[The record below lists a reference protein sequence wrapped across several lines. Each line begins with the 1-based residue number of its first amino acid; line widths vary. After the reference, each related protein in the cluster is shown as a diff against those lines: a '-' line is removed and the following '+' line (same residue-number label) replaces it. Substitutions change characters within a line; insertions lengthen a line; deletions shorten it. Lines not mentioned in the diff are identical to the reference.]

1 MTQSELTMTSPLAS
15 LTNNDSPL
23 LGLTVIWHPEMARIG
38 EQFIATDRTGVIELN
53 RFMPTFQHAGKAGL
67 PLGFGGISREPLHIL
82 RKADDS
88 ITIEPPA
95 SKMIVELQGQ
105 EIHQPHILTKQ
116 QLSNGVILGLGRS
129 ILLCLHWMYCLPK
142 NNPIEGIIG
151 VSSAAIKMR
160 DQIRQIAATDLPVLL
175 LGETGTGKEIAARA
189 LHQHSARKNKKLVSV
204 NMAALNES
212 LAAADLFGAQKG
224 AYTGAQAMRQGLF
237 LEAADSTLFLD
248 EIGNTPATIQP
259 MLLRVLETGD
269 YRPLG
274 ATQDKVA
281 TARLITATDQDLYN
295 ANFNQALLRRLE
307 NAVIHLPP
315 LRDRREDIGLLI
327 LHLLSTINST
337 QQSPLPA
344 LPTALVSSIAN
355 YDWPGNIRQLKHVL
369 QRIMLSLQ
377 AGNVADFAA
386 LVAPVFTETKDALQ
400 SAQITQST
408 LGYKHNKKASI
419 AINAPKFHR
428 KKLQEIT
435 EQDVLQA
442 MQNNRWTI
450 QGAAL
455 ELGIS
460 RPSMY
465 KLIDEHSQIRR
476 AEKIAPEEIRQT
488 LASNAGDIDASAAVL
503 KTPSE
508 ALRRVLKVI
517 GMV

>member
-1 MTQSELTMTSPLAS
+1 
-15 LTNNDSPL
+15 
-23 LGLTVIWHPEMARIG
+23 
-38 EQFIATDRTGVIELN
+38 
-53 RFMPTFQHAGKAGL
+53 
-67 PLGFGGISREPLHIL
+67 
-82 RKADDS
+82 
-88 ITIEPPA
+88 
-95 SKMIVELQGQ
+95 
-105 EIHQPHILTKQ
+105 
-116 QLSNGVILGLGRS
+116 
-129 ILLCLHWMYCLPK
+129 
-142 NNPIEGIIG
+142 
-151 VSSAAIKMR
+151 
-160 DQIRQIAATDLPVLL
+160 
-175 LGETGTGKEIAARA
+175 
-189 LHQHSARKNKKLVSV
+189 
-204 NMAALNES
+204 
-212 LAAADLFGAQKG
+212 
-224 AYTGAQAMRQGLF
+224 
-237 LEAADSTLFLD
+237 
-248 EIGNTPATIQP
+248 

-274 ATQDKVA
+274 AQVDA
-281 TARLITATDQDLYN
+281 HSTARLIAATDQDLYT

-307 NAVIHLPP
+307 NVVLHLPP
-315 LRDRREDIGLLI
+315 LRTRREDIGVLI
-327 LHLLSTINST
+327 LHLLTTINAPE
-337 QQSPLPA
+337 PLVT
-344 LPTALVSSIAN
+344 TALSMPASVLPVSLISAIAN

-369 QRIMLSLQ
+369 QRIMLALQ
-377 AGNVADFAA
+377 AGNIPDFAA
-386 LVAPVFTETKDALQ
+386 VIQPVFSSSPQAIIHRSAALPIVLETHNLSERSPINPNIAPRPTE
-400 SAQITQST
+400 
-408 LGYKHNKKASI
+408 
-419 AINAPKFHR
+419 NAPRLPR